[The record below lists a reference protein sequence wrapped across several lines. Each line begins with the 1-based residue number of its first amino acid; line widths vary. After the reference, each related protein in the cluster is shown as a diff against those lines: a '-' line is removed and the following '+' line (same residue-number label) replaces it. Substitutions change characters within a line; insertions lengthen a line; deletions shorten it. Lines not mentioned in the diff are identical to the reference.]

1 DSIGERGIDGGAGEG
16 IDLRELLEMG
26 LQALLRRPLGVR
38 CQTCSERGAQAM
50 QRLGPQSL
58 QRQLALGRKVVAQPA
73 EAYTGGAGSDTH
85 RQATHPHG
93 KQVRRNGTIDL
104 LLPRQAILRWAA
116 PAAAYLIGHTASS
129 CATYPRE
136 ASHSCAR

>member
-1 DSIGERGIDGGAGEG
+1 
-16 IDLRELLEMG
+16 
-26 LQALLRRPLGVR
+26 
-38 CQTCSERGAQAM
+38 
-50 QRLGPQSL
+50 QRLGPQSV

-136 ASHSCAR
+136 ASHSCARPHESPTLFIGYIGILVYASGRPPAEWPRRAFVGHGARR